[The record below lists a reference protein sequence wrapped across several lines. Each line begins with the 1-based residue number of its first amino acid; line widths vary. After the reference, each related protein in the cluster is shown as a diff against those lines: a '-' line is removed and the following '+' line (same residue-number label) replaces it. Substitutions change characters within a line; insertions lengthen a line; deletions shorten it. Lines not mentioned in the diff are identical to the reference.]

1 MDAEWSDDF
10 HHALVTVLTGDRS
23 GYYSD
28 FGSIADLAKSLKS
41 VFVYDGIYAPHR
53 DRIQGRPVEGLPA
66 WRFLGYAQNHDQVGN
81 RAKGERLCHLVNE
94 GRAKIAAALVI
105 TAPFVPML
113 FQGEEWAASSPFQY
127 FTDHEAEL
135 GKLVSEGRKKE
146 FAAFG
151 WNPDEI
157 PDPQD
162 EQTFLRSKLNWNE
175 QAQRRAC
182 RNACLVQKTHR
193 DPQDLSRPDKRLAR
207 RTTRRIQRRRKMARH
222 ATTLS
227 RSERKSR

>member
-1 MDAEWSDDF
+1 MK
-10 HHALVTVLTGDRS
+10 R
-23 GYYSD
+23 
-28 FGSIADLAKSLKS
+28 
-41 VFVYDGIYAPHR
+41 
-53 DRIQGRPVEGLPA
+53 LPA

-81 RAKGERLCHLVNE
+81 RAKGERLSHLVNL
-94 GRAKIAAALVI
+94 GRAKIAAAFVF

-113 FQGEEWAASSPFQY
+113 FQGEEWAATSPFQY

-162 EQTFLRSKLNWNE
+162 EQTFLRSKLNWDEQFQQPHAEMLAWYRNLIALRKAHPDLTNGSLEEIQVEYSEDEKWLVLRRGSLEVAANLGDYPLQRYLSAGASMLLASDSAIKLE
-175 QAQRRAC
+175 QAS
-182 RNACLVQKTHR
+182 LIV
-193 DPQDLSRPDKRLAR
+193 PQDTVAILK
-207 RTTRRIQRRRKMARH
+207 I
-222 ATTLS
+222 
-227 RSERKSR
+227 E